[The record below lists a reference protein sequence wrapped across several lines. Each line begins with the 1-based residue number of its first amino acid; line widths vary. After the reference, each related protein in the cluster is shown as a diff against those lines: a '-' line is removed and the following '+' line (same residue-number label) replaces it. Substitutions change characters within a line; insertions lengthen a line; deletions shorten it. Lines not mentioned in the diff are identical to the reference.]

1 MNYFLEIKNRTFIT
15 ISSTVILITAQLY
28 LYKNTILFLVLK
40 PNIDQK
46 TNFYLICTNITEGF
60 VSYWYIIWII
70 SSHFIVVFIIINTCV
85 FVLPGLYKTEI
96 KTLKFYLFMCVSFEI
111 AFLLLFYNIIL
122 PYSWNFF
129 YQVLPN
135 KFSHNLTVGLF
146 FEVKINEYLDY
157 FFTLYYI
164 CVLISQILCILCIK
178 LNVIYKQSHFKNM
191 KNHRKKLYF
200 LFFFFSTII
209 TPPDVISQIII
220 GFVLIILL
228 EITLFSIIILNKF

>member
-1 MNYFLEIKNRTFIT
+1 M
-15 ISSTVILITAQLY
+15 
-28 LYKNTILFLVLK
+28 
-40 PNIDQK
+40 
-46 TNFYLICTNITEGF
+46 G
-60 VSYWYIIWII
+60 
-70 SSHFIVVFIIINTCV
+70 
-85 FVLPGLYKTEI
+85 TEI

-178 LNVIYKQSHFKNM
+178 LNIIYKQSHFKNM

-200 LFFFFSTII
+200 VFFVFSTII
-209 TPPDVISQIII
+209 TPPDVLSQIII

-228 EITLFSIIILNKF
+228 EI